1 MKNEI
6 ERLTGYEF
14 IEKYENVN
22 FGLCKT
28 ILKNEIKQ
36 TIMKTKKKQK
46 VDSWSVYLYLE
57 FTDQLHFI
65 ENEYSISL
73 DDYSD
78 DTIEGWYNNFDTL
91 LEFVEDPRCGFVDI
105 EVESIDEFRDLLT
118 KEIRDRKLVELGL

>member
-1 MKNEI
+1 
-6 ERLTGYEF
+6 
-14 IEKYENVN
+14 
-22 FGLCKT
+22 
-28 ILKNEIKQ
+28 
-36 TIMKTKKKQK
+36 MKTKKKQK

-78 DTIEGWYNNFDTL
+78 DTIEGWYNNFNTL
-91 LEFVEDPRCGFVDI
+91 LEFVEDPRSGFVDI
-105 EVESIDEFRDLLT
+105 EVETIDEFRDLLT